1 MFINQKRLWNLFHS
15 LFMLLRKVFY
25 YDNKHSLTAFC
36 IMGSDIMDKYSKSA
50 SKYFRSAY
58 IIRTLLWIPRGIT
71 YWSFPDP
78 IDKSLSLGRKSCWYT
93 SCNWFDYRTTNN
105 KFVSILLASLCYVGE
120 TSYNNFASF
129 TIHVILLVSNQGSF
143 GSSTL
148 TPHKIT

>member
-1 MFINQKRLWNLFHS
+1 
-15 LFMLLRKVFY
+15 MLLRKVFY
-25 YDNKHSLTAFC
+25 YGNKHSLTAFC
-36 IMGSDIMDKYSKSA
+36 IMGSDIMDKYS
-50 SKYFRSAY
+50 RSAY
-58 IIRTLLWIPRGIT
+58 IIWTLLWIPRGIT

-78 IDKSLSLGRKSCWYT
+78 IDKSLSLGRKSWWYT

-120 TSYNNFASF
+120 TSCNNFASF
-129 TIHVILLVSNQGSF
+129 TIHVILLVSNQRSF